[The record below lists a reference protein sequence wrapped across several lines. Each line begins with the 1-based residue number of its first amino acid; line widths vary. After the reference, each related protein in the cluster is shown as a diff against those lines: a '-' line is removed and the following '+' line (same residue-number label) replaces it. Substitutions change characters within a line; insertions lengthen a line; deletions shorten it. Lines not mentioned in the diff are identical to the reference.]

1 MPKNLENTLAQD
13 EPASKFCSKNINPKK
28 ENIDKDMNFVSS
40 NPRNALNK
48 KS

>member
-1 MPKNLENTLAQD
+1 MNLLQ
-13 EPASKFCSKNINPKK
+13 NINPKK
-28 ENIDKDMNFVSS
+28 ENIGKDVNFVSS